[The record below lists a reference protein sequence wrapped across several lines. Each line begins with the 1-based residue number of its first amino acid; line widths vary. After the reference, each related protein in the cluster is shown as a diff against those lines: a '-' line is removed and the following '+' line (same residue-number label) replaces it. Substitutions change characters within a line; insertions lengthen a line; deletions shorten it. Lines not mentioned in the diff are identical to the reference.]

1 VRYLVTGGGGFVGR
15 ALATELSARGAE
27 VALLARD
34 GSRTAETA
42 AALGVPALSYRDVAQ
57 VPDLVA
63 QHQPGVVIHLAAQ
76 QGRAPRGAAQIG
88 ALLEANVHL
97 GALLLDGVRDSGAV
111 VVQAMSY
118 FQFRDG
124 RPSVHSLYASTK
136 EALRTIGAYYRDAAG
151 VDVRDV
157 VLYDNYGP
165 GDPRDKLVPYLISA
179 LAADAVATVGPLD
192 QSVNLL
198 HVEDVVAGLLAAA
211 AASAPAMTTV
221 RAPEPTT
228 VGAIIAAIDAASS
241 RPLRID
247 VDARR
252 GVTDLPLHA
261 GEWPVPP
268 GWAPKVSLESGLA
281 QLVRAIPAHP

>member
-15 ALATELSARGAE
+15 ALASQLRAGGAD
-27 VALLARD
+27 VVLLARD

-42 AALGVPALSYRDVAQ
+42 GMLRVPAICYGDLDQ

-63 QHQPGVVIHLAAQ
+63 RQEPDVVIHLAAKQ
-76 QGRAPRGAAQIG
+76 DRAPRGAEQVG

-97 GALLLDGVRDSGAV
+97 GTLVLEGVRDSGAI

-124 RPSVHSLYASTK
+124 RPTAKSLYASTK
-136 EALRTIGAYYRDAAG
+136 EALRSIGAYYRESGG

-165 GDPRDKLVPYLISA
+165 DDPRDKLVPYLISA
-179 LAADAVATVGPLD
+179 LAADAEATVGPLE

-198 HVEDVVAGLLAAA
+198 HVDDVVAGLLAAA
-211 AASAPAMTTV
+211 AAGAPAMTTV
-221 RAPEPTT
+221 RAAEATT
-228 VGAIIAAIDAASS
+228 VGAIIAAIEAAAS
-241 RPLRID
+241 RPLRIS
-247 VDARR
+247 VDQAR
-252 GVTDLPLHA
+252 GVTDLPLRA
-261 GEWPVPP
+261 GDWPRPP
-268 GWAPKVSLESGLA
+268 GWRPEVSLERGLA
-281 QLVRAIPAHP
+281 QLLL